1 MPVGVEYD
9 VTSCDLGVF
18 VDQAAETKRTASS
31 KTFRGRA
38 HHPPWTEPAADDLL
52 TISVVLARPCV
63 SGANS
68 RCMMTSRC
76 WNAMTVRPKACP
88 VVQVRK
94 AMNTGQSP
102 RSGGWYFYGMKTAI
116 DSAGRVVIPKALR
129 DALGLTAGQPLEITE
144 QDGRLEIVPA
154 ATPMRLVG
162 EGDGVAAVA
171 DADMPVLTT
180 DMVRDTLERIRR

>member
-1 MPVGVEYD
+1 MNIRQ
-9 VTSCDLGVF
+9 S
-18 VDQAAETKRTASS
+18 
-31 KTFRGRA
+31 RG
-38 HHPPWTEPAADDLL
+38 
-52 TISVVLARPCV
+52 
-63 SGANS
+63 
-68 RCMMTSRC
+68 
-76 WNAMTVRPKACP
+76 
-88 VVQVRK
+88 
-94 AMNTGQSP
+94 
-102 RSGGWYFYGMKTAI
+102 SGGWYFYGMKTAI

-154 ATPMRLVG
+154 ATPMRLVD